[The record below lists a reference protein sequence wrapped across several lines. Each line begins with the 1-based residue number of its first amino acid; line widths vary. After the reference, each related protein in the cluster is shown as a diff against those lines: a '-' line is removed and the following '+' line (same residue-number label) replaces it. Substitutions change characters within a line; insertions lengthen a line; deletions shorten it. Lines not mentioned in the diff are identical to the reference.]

1 MSAIRSLMRWLLP
14 LAALLLAMVALVL
27 LSLRLGLGFLDL
39 AKPRLEALLSA
50 RFDAVV
56 EIRELQGDLSY
67 LDPSLAIAGFSIRSR
82 TGLGSV
88 PLIEVEKGHLR
99 LNTLASLREGL
110 PVVEDARLGGI
121 TVHVYQDGEGRWHW
135 PDPAE
140 LPSELLPDTAF
151 NLDRL
156 DFWVGVLLRQRAW
169 VEDAQLILHGQ
180 EQRAL
185 LKAPQLL
192 MTGDARRTHLEGTVY
207 LNDERDAAIEAVMEI
222 QPGQSGLRDFSAAL
236 QADMRLGSLMGL
248 AAVVGRGAPMR
259 LEAASGDAR
268 LWARWQRGQLADAR
282 LDVKV
287 PLLAMS
293 HDARNGELRTIVL
306 ETLAA
311 RGQWLRREDG
321 WEAWLEGEAGSADWD
336 APETLSDAS
345 GPALPTHWNIKRQG
359 DDWWL
364 NTSEFA
370 LDAMAAWRD
379 RLPLPGALDRAIATL
394 DPRGRV
400 AGLRVGREDGQWLA
414 RASLHDVEVSP
425 WQQAPGGGPLDMW
438 VEARELTGKVRFA
451 GDTDSRLVFPD
462 IYADP
467 LALDYAHGEVVWSY
481 DGPRSVVSGR
491 NLAGGWQGSEVTG
504 GFGLSAGKGQRG
516 GLGLTLDF
524 RDVNAIDTPLVEW
537 LPVGILGDDLLD
549 WLSSGVSGRVAEG
562 SLRLH
567 VPLAGGG
574 ERVDPTFGLT
584 LAIEDGRLPIAPDW
598 PFLEGIEGQ
607 LRLQDATL
615 EASVE
620 QAESLGIEAREGRV
634 VLDDGRLEVDGRLD
648 ASAEALRRFLMA
660 LPIEGVEAVESW
672 QGEGQTMGELALSL
686 PLETPEALA
695 LEIATSVD
703 FPRLEYRPLG
713 LMFRDLEGPLTWRQ
727 RGEEGGLEGRVAG
740 RLLGGSVSAEIDTLA
755 GGLDLSGSAEGEA
768 LGDMIGSEAQGSGL
782 GGLIDGRFDWQGR
795 LSLAE
800 GASVLRLE
808 SDLQGLEIA
817 LPAPLGKARTE
828 TKRLRVDVGL
838 SEGRVEGRLGDQL
851 RLRWRELAGTPAG
864 QGQVSLGRTP
874 TSAWPSEAGWWV
886 EAYQPRIDLDA
897 WGGVLSSLQGEG
909 GTTVSGGSSQMLQAV
924 HLETDCLAIGE
935 RCLGWLEA
943 TATPRAGGWGLAL
956 DSSLAEGRLDYRPGS
971 AEPLDIA
978 LERLSLDRLIPEG
991 TGRVEFLDEIS
1002 TPSAP
1007 DPEPFPAWM
1016 AELPDGRLRI
1026 ADIDRQGQRFGPFTA
1041 RWQASGQRLTIAP
1054 LGLSLGEIAARGE
1067 LVWEAAGPADSLS
1080 RARLDLDGRDLGTA
1094 MERLGQPAS
1103 IRSAETRV
1111 KSQLAWQ
1118 GAPWQFA
1125 LERSRGSIEA
1135 SLRDGRFVNLESP
1148 SARLVGL
1155 LNVDNLLR
1163 RLRLDFSDVTG
1174 QGTAFDRVNG
1184 AATLYGGILETR
1196 GPVEV
1201 EGPATRFT
1209 LDGQVN
1215 LQRRELDM
1223 RLGVTVPVSRNLPLA
1238 AVIAGAPIIGGAL
1251 FIADKLFGDTLDRVT
1266 RIHYRVRGPWTSPQI
1281 SVESAE

>member
-1 MSAIRSLMRWLLP
+1 MPAIRSLTRWLLT
-14 LAALLLAMVALVL
+14 LAALLLALVALVL
-27 LSLRLGLGFLDL
+27 LSLRLGLGFIDL

-56 EIRELQGDLSY
+56 EIRELEGGLSY
-67 LDPSLAIAGFSIRSR
+67 LDPGLALEGLSIRSR
-82 TGLGSV
+82 TGLGAF
-88 PLIEVEKGHLR
+88 PLIEVEQGRLR
-99 LNTLASLREGL
+99 LDTLASLRDGL
-110 PVVEDARLGGI
+110 PVVDDARLQGMTI
-121 TVHVYQDGEGRWHW
+121 HVYQDEEGLWHW

-140 LPSELLPDTAF
+140 LPSELFPDTAF

-156 DFWVGVLLRQRAW
+156 DFWIGVLLRQRAW
-169 VEDAQLILHGQ
+169 VEDVQLVLHGQ
-180 EQRAL
+180 EQRAV

-192 MTGDARRTHLEGTVY
+192 MTGDDRRTHLEGTVY
-207 LNDERDAAIEAVMEI
+207 LNGERDAAIEAVMEI
-222 QPGQSGLRDFSAAL
+222 QPGQAGLRDFSAAL

-248 AAVVGRGAPMR
+248 AALVGRGAPMR

-268 LWARWQRGQLADAR
+268 LWGRWQRGELADAR
-282 LDVKV
+282 LDLKV

-311 RGQWLRREDG
+311 RGQWLRNEDG

-345 GPALPTHWNIKRQG
+345 GPALPSHWHIKRQG

-364 NTSEFA
+364 NTSAFA

-379 RLPLPGALDRAIATL
+379 RLPLPGALDRAVATL

-425 WQQAPGGGPLDMW
+425 WQRAPGGGPLDMW
-438 VEARELTGKVRFA
+438 VEARDLTGKVRFA
-451 GDTDSRLVFPD
+451 GDTDSRLIFPD

-467 LALDYAHGEVVWSY
+467 LTLDHAQGEVVWSY

-491 NLAGGWQGSEVTG
+491 NLAVGWQGSEVTG

-524 RDVNAIDTPLVEW
+524 RDVDAIGTPLMQW
-537 LPVGILGDDLLD
+537 LPVGILSDDLLD
-549 WLSSGVSGRVAEG
+549 WLGNGVSGRVPEG

-567 VPLAGGG
+567 VPMAGGG
-574 ERVDPTFGLT
+574 ERVDPTFGLS
-584 LAIEDGRLPIAPDW
+584 LAVEDGRLPIAPDW
-598 PFLEGIEGQ
+598 PFLESIEGQ
-607 LRLQDATL
+607 LHLQDKIL
-615 EASVE
+615 EATVE
-620 QAESLGIEAREGRV
+620 RALSLGVEAREGRV
-634 VLDDGRLEVDGRLD
+634 VLDEGRLEVDGALD
-648 ASAEALRRFLMA
+648 ASAGALRRFLIA

-672 QGEGQTMGELALSL
+672 QGEGQATGEFALSL
-686 PLETPEALA
+686 PLETPEALE
-695 LEIATSVD
+695 LKVATNID
-703 FPRLEYRPLG
+703 FPWLEYRPLG
-713 LMFRDLEGPLTWRQ
+713 LMFRNLEGPLSWRQ
-727 RGEEGGLEGRVAG
+727 RDGQGGLEGRVAG
-740 RLLGGSVSAEIDTLA
+740 RLLGGPFNADIDTLA
-755 GGLDLSGSAEGEA
+755 GGLDLSGSAEGAA
-768 LGDMIGSEAQGSGL
+768 LGEIIGSDAPGSGL
-782 GGLIDGRFDWQGR
+782 GERIDGRFDWRGR
-795 LSLAE
+795 LSLAD
-800 GASVLRLE
+800 GASALRLE

-817 LPAPLGKARTE
+817 LPTPLGKTRAE
-828 TKRLRVDVGL
+828 PKRLRVDVGL
-838 SEGRVEGRLGDQL
+838 SEGRIEGRFGEQMH
-851 RLRWRELAGTPAG
+851 LRWREFADAPAG
-864 QGQVSLGRTP
+864 QGQVWLGRTP
-874 TSAWPSEAGWWV
+874 TSDWPREAGWWV
-886 EAYQPRIDLDA
+886 EAFQPRIELDA
-897 WGGVLSSLQGEG
+897 WGGVLASLQGGG
-909 GTTVSGGSSQMLQAV
+909 GTTEGANISRILQTV
-924 HLETDCLAIGE
+924 HLETDCLAINE
-935 RCLGWLEA
+935 RCLGWLDA
-943 TATPRAGGWGLAL
+943 TASPQTGGGWGVSL
-956 DSSLAEGRLDYRPGS
+956 DGSLGEGRLDYRPEA

-978 LERLSLDRLIPEG
+978 LTRLSLDNLIPADTG
-991 TGRVEFLDEIS
+991 TGNLLDEIA
-1002 TPSAP
+1002 TPPA
-1007 DPEPFPAWM
+1007 PEPFPAWI

-1026 ADIDRQGQRFGPFTA
+1026 ADIERQGRRFGPFTA
-1041 RWQASGQRLTIAP
+1041 RWQASAERLTIAP
-1054 LGLSLGEIAARGE
+1054 LGLTLGEIAARGE

-1094 MERLGQPAS
+1094 MERLGQRAS
-1103 IRSAETRV
+1103 IRSAETHV
-1111 KSQLAWQ
+1111 ESQLAWQ

-1174 QGTAFDRVNG
+1174 QGTAFDRVTG

-1196 GPVEV
+1196 GPLEV

-1209 LDGQVN
+1209 LEGQVD
-1215 LQRRELDM
+1215 LQRRELDQ

-1251 FIADKLFGDTLDRVT
+1251 FIADKLFGDAIDRVT

>member
-1 MSAIRSLMRWLLP
+1 MSVIRSLTRWLLT
-14 LAALLLAMVALVL
+14 LAALLLASVALVL
-27 LSLRLGLGFLDL
+27 LSLRLGLGLIDV

-50 RFDAVV
+50 RINAVV
-56 EIRELQGDLSY
+56 EIRELDGDLSHV
-67 LDPSLAIAGFSIRSR
+67 DPSLSIADFSIRSN
-82 TGLGSV
+82 TGLGSI
-88 PLIEVEKGHLR
+88 PLIEVEQGHLR
-99 LNTLASLREGL
+99 LDTLASLRVGF
-110 PVVEDARLGGI
+110 PVVEDARLRGI
-121 TVHVYQDGEGRWHW
+121 TVHVYQDDEGRWHW

-140 LPSELLPDTAF
+140 LPNELFPDTAF

-156 DFWVGVLLRQRAW
+156 DFWVGMLLRQRAW
-169 VEDAQLILHGQ
+169 VEDVQLILHGQ
-180 EQRAL
+180 EQRAV

-207 LNDERDAAIEAVMEI
+207 LNGERDAAIQAVMEI
-222 QPGQSGLRDFSAAL
+222 KPGRAGLRDFSAAL

-248 AAVVGRGAPMR
+248 AALVGRGAPMR

-268 LWARWQRGQLADAR
+268 LWGRWQGGELADAR
-282 LDVKV
+282 LDMSV

-306 ETLAA
+306 ESLAA
-311 RGQWLRREDG
+311 RGQWLRGEDG

-345 GPALPTHWNIKRQG
+345 GPALPTHWHIKRKG

-379 RLPLPGALDRAIATL
+379 RLPLPVALDRAIATL

-400 AGLRVGREDGQWLA
+400 EGLGMGREDGQWLA

-425 WQQAPGGGPLDMW
+425 WQKAPGGGPLDMW
-438 VEARELTGKVRFA
+438 VEARDLTGKVRFA
-451 GDTDSRLVFPD
+451 GDTDSRIVFPD

-467 LALDYAHGEVVWSY
+467 LALDHARGEVVWSY

-491 NLAGGWQGSEVTG
+491 NLAVGWKGSEVTG

-524 RDVNAIDTPLVEW
+524 RDVDAIETPLLQW
-537 LPVGILGDDLLD
+537 LPVGILSEDLLA
-549 WLSSGVSGRVAEG
+549 WLGNGVSGRVPEG
-562 SLRLH
+562 ALRLH
-567 VPLAGGG
+567 VPMAGGG
-574 ERVDPTFGLT
+574 ERVDPTFGLS

-607 LRLQDATL
+607 LQLQDETL
-615 EASVE
+615 EATVE
-620 QAESLGIEAREGRV
+620 RAQSLGVEARQGRV
-634 VLDDGRLEVDGRLD
+634 VLDDGRLEIDGALD
-648 ASAEALRRFLMA
+648 GSAEALRQFLRNM
-660 LPIEGVEAVESW
+660 PVEGIDTLESW
-672 QGEGQTMGELALSL
+672 QGEGRATGELALSL
-686 PLETPEALA
+686 PLEAPEGLA
-695 LEIATSVD
+695 LEIATHVD
-703 FPRLEYRPLG
+703 FPWLEYRPLG
-713 LMFRDLEGPLTWRQ
+713 LMFRDIEGPLTWRQ
-727 RGEEGGLEGRVAG
+727 QGEEGGLQGRVTG
-740 RLLGGSVSAEIDTLA
+740 RLLGGPVSADIDTLA

-768 LGDMIGSEAQGSGL
+768 LGEMIGSEAL
-782 GGLIDGRFDWQGR
+782 GGRIDGGFDWQGR
-795 LSLAE
+795 LSLADD
-800 GASVLRLE
+800 ASALQLD

-817 LPAPLGKARTE
+817 LPAPLGKTRAE
-828 TKRLRVDVGL
+828 PKRLRVNVGL
-838 SEGRVEGRLGDQL
+838 SEGRVEGRFGDRL
-851 RLRWRELAGTPAG
+851 HLRWRELAGTPAG
-864 QGQVSLGRTP
+864 QGQVWLGRTP
-874 TSAWPSEAGWWV
+874 TSDWPREPGWSV
-886 EAYQPRIDLDA
+886 EAYQPRIELDA
-897 WGGVLSSLQGEG
+897 WGDVFSSLQGGG
-909 GTTVSGGSSQMLQAV
+909 GTTEGAGVSRILQTV
-924 HLETDCLAIGE
+924 HLETDCLAVGE
-935 RCLGWLEA
+935 RCLGWLDA
-943 TATPRAGGWGLAL
+943 AARPQAGGGWGVSL
-956 DSSLAEGRLDYRPGS
+956 DGSLGEGRLDYRPGG

-978 LERLSLDRLIPEG
+978 LERLSLDNLIPADTG
-991 TGRVEFLDEIS
+991 TGNLLDEIA
-1002 TPSAP
+1002 TPP
-1007 DPEPFPAWM
+1007 VPEPFPAWI

-1026 ADIDRQGQRFGPFTA
+1026 ADIERQGKRFGPFTA
-1041 RWQASGQRLTIAP
+1041 RWQASGERLTIAP
-1054 LGLSLGEIAARGE
+1054 LGLTLGEIAASGE
-1067 LVWEAAGPADSLS
+1067 LVWETAGPADSLS

-1111 KSQLAWQ
+1111 ESQLAWQ

-1174 QGTAFDRVNG
+1174 EGTAFDRVSG

-1209 LDGQVN
+1209 LEGQVD
-1215 LQRRELDM
+1215 LQRRELDQ

-1238 AVIAGAPIIGGAL
+1238 AVIVGAPIIGGAL
-1251 FIADKLFGDTLDRVT
+1251 FIADKLFGDAIDRVT

>member
-1 MSAIRSLMRWLLP
+1 MSVSRSLLRWLLT
-14 LAALLLAMVALVL
+14 LTALLLSAVALVL
-27 LSLRLGLGFLDL
+27 LSLRLGLGLADL
-39 AKPRLEALLSA
+39 AKPRLEDLLSA
-50 RFDAVV
+50 RFDAAV
-56 EIRELQGDLSY
+56 EIRELHGGLSR
-67 LDPSLAIAGFSIRSR
+67 LDPSLAIAGFSIRSN
-82 TGLGSV
+82 TGLGSI
-88 PLIEVEKGHLR
+88 PLIEVEQGQLR
-99 LNTLASLREGL
+99 LDTLASLRDGL
-110 PVVEDARLGGI
+110 PVVEDARLRGI
-121 TVHVYQDGEGRWHW
+121 TVHVYQDDLGLWHW

-140 LPSELLPDTAF
+140 LPGDLFPDTAF

-156 DFWVGVLLRQRAW
+156 DFWIGVLLRQRAW
-169 VEDAQLILHGQ
+169 VEDVQLILHGQ
-180 EQRAL
+180 EQRAV

-207 LNDERDAAIEAVMEI
+207 LNGERDAAIQAVMEI
-222 QPGQSGLRDFSAAL
+222 QPGRAGLRDFSAAL

-248 AAVVGRGAPMR
+248 AAVVGREAPMR

-268 LWARWQRGQLADAR
+268 LWGRWHGGELADAR
-282 LDVKV
+282 LDVSV

-321 WEAWLEGEAGSADWD
+321 WEAWLEGGAGIADWD
-336 APETLSDAS
+336 APETLSDTS
-345 GPALPTHWNIKRQG
+345 GPALPTHWHIRRQG

-379 RLPLPGALDRAIATL
+379 RLPLPGALDRAVATL
-394 DPRGRV
+394 NPRGRV

-438 VEARELTGKVRFA
+438 VEARDLTGKVRFA
-451 GDTDSRLVFPD
+451 GDTDSRLVFPN

-467 LALDYAHGEVVWSY
+467 LALDHAQGEVVWSY

-491 NLAGGWQGSEVTG
+491 NLAVGWQGSEVTG

-516 GLGLTLDF
+516 GLGLALDF
-524 RDVNAIDTPLVEW
+524 RDVDAIDTPLREW
-537 LPVGILGDDLLD
+537 LPVGILSDELLD
-549 WLSSGVSGRVAEG
+549 WLGNGVSGRVPEG

-567 VPLAGGG
+567 VPMSGGG
-574 ERVDPTFGLT
+574 ERVDPTFGLS
-584 LAIEDGRLPIAPDW
+584 LAVEDGRLPIAQGW
-598 PFLEGIEGQ
+598 PFLEGVEGQ
-607 LRLQDATL
+607 LRLQDETL
-615 EASVE
+615 EATVE
-620 QAESLGIEAREGRV
+620 RAQSLGVEARKGRV
-634 VLDDGRLEVDGRLD
+634 VLDDGRLAVDGTLD
-648 ASAEALRRFLMA
+648 ASAEALRRFL
-660 LPIEGVEAVESW
+660 LSTPVEGIEAVESW
-672 QGEGQTMGELALSL
+672 QGDGQATGELALTL
-686 PLETPEALA
+686 PLETPEALT
-695 LEIATSVD
+695 LEIATRVE
-703 FPRLEYRPLG
+703 FPWLEYRPLG

-740 RLLGGSVSAEIDTLA
+740 RLLGGPVSADIDTLA
-755 GGLDLSGSAEGEA
+755 GGIDLSGRAEGAA
-768 LGDMIGSEAQGSGL
+768 LGDLVGSDAPGGGL
-782 GGLIDGRFDWQGR
+782 GERIDGRFDWQGR
-795 LSLAE
+795 LTLADN
-800 GASVLRLE
+800 ASALRLQ

-817 LPAPLGKARTE
+817 LPAPLGKTRAE
-828 TKRLRVDVGL
+828 PKRLRVDVGL
-838 SEGRVEGRLGDQL
+838 AEGRVEGRFGEQL
-851 RLRWRELAGTPAG
+851 RLRWRELAGSPAG
-864 QGQVSLGRTP
+864 QGQVWLGRTP
-874 TSAWPSEAGWWV
+874 TSDWPAGAGWWV
-886 EAYQPRIDLDA
+886 EAYQPRIELDA
-897 WGGVLSSLQGEG
+897 WGDVLSSLQGGG
-909 GTTVSGGSSQMLQAV
+909 GTTEGAGASRVLRTV
-924 HLETDCLAIGE
+924 HLETDCLAINE
-935 RCLGWLEA
+935 RCLGWLDA
-943 TATPRAGGWGLAL
+943 AASPQADGGWGVSL
-956 DSSLAEGRLDYRPGS
+956 DGSLGEGRLDYRPGA

-978 LERLSLDRLIPEG
+978 LERLSLDSLIPASTSSG
-991 TGRVEFLDEIS
+991 NLLDEIA
-1002 TPSAP
+1002 TPPA
-1007 DPEPFPAWM
+1007 PEPFPAWI

-1026 ADIDRQGQRFGPFTA
+1026 ADIERQGRRFGPFTA
-1041 RWQASGQRLTIAP
+1041 RWQAGEQRLTIAP
-1054 LGLSLGEIAARGE
+1054 LGLTLGEIAARGE

-1103 IRSAETRV
+1103 IRSAETHV
-1111 KSQLAWQ
+1111 ESQLAWQ

-1174 QGTAFDRVNG
+1174 QGTAFDRVTG

-1209 LDGQVN
+1209 LEGQVD
-1215 LQRRELDM
+1215 LQRRELDQ

-1238 AVIAGAPIIGGAL
+1238 AVIAGAPVIGGAL
-1251 FIADKLFGDTLDRVT
+1251 FIADKLFGDAIDRVT